1 MEEHN
6 LEQQFQQYFGIP
18 LTIMGSTD
26 WKELEN
32 RENLIG
38 PEALLDEIINKRL
51 WNNTEI
57 AWVIRRMVYYYG
69 RKDAL
74 LKKVPIERLFLNIL
88 DVLRVFFLLLD
99 HSDPDIEEN
108 MRLYISSK
116 LTDATWGINS
126 RTREYLHKL

>member
-1 MEEHN
+1 MEEQN

-18 LTIMGSTD
+18 LTIMGSTE

-51 WNNTEI
+51 WSNTEI
-57 AWVIRRMVYYYG
+57 AWVIRRMIYYYG

-74 LKKVPIERLFLNIL
+74 LKKSPLN
-88 DVLRVFFLLLD
+88 DYF
-99 HSDPDIEEN
+99 
-108 MRLYISSK
+108 
-116 LTDATWGINS
+116 
-126 RTREYLHKL
+126 